1 MSSVKESLKNL
12 PPTFQKIIVHTLSND
27 FDQATKIIS
36 VDFKSLISQLKPN
49 QVIVRYKYVGINA
62 SDINFTAG
70 RYDPTIKP
78 PFDAGFEA
86 VGEVVV
92 TGKSTKVKL
101 LQPVAVMNYG
111 VFSEYQIVPERALIP
126 IPTLNKAFLSLIVSG
141 LTASLALD
149 YHGHMKSKEVVLVTA
164 AAGGA
169 GQIAV
174 QLAKLA
180 GNHVIGTCSTGK
192 ESFLKSIGCDRVINY
207 KTENVAAVLKK
218 EYPKGVDIVFESVG
232 GEMFQTCMK
241 SLNVKGSDLLI
252 LGRMIIIGAVSSY
265 ANEVKDGEKMNVF
278 SWDTVKTNT
287 LLNKST
293 TITGF
298 FLNHYIADFPVTM
311 KKLTELTLSGI
322 FFLIQGKLKPATH
335 DEGFVGLQ
343 DVSKAIKCMHAGK
356 NIGKVVVELK
366 PTLAKL

>member
-12 PPTFQKIIVHTLSND
+12 PTTFQKIIVHTLSND
-27 FDQATKIIS
+27 FDQATKIVT
-36 VDFKSLISQLKPN
+36 VDFKSFISQLRPN
-49 QVIVRYKYVGINA
+49 QVVVRYKYVGINA

-86 VGEVVV
+86 IGEVVA
-92 TGKSTKVKL
+92 TGKATKIKL

-111 VFSEYQIVPERALIP
+111 VFAEYQIVSEKALIP

-192 ESFLKSIGCDRVINY
+192 EAFLKSIGCDRVINY

-241 SLNVKGSDLLI
+241 ALNVK
-252 LGRMIIIGAVSSY
+252 GRMIIIGAVSSY

-278 SWDTVKTNT
+278 SWDSVKTNT

-298 FLNHYIADFPVTM
+298 FLNHYVSEFPVTM
-311 KKLTELTLSGI
+311 KKLTDLTLS
-322 FFLIQGKLKPATH
+322 GKLKPATH
-335 DEGFVGLQ
+335 DEGFAGLQ

-366 PTLAKL
+366 TPSAKL